1 MSKGFVL
8 DTNVLSELMRVR
20 PAAVVLD
27 WFTQNT
33 GSAMH
38 ISAVTQ
44 AEILTGIALLPEGKR
59 RTALATAADLMFEQ
73 DFADHCLAFDAVAA
87 RNYALIVSER
97 TRHGHPITIE
107 DAQIAATAMT
117 NALVVATRNAAD
129 FKNIAG
135 LEIINPWEAVV

>member
-8 DTNVLSELMRVR
+8 DTNVLSELMRDR

-33 GSAMH
+33 GSALH

-59 RTALATAADLMFEQ
+59 RTALATAADFMFEQ

-129 FKNIAG
+129 FKNIDG
-135 LEIINPWEAVV
+135 LEIVNPWEAVV